1 MMTFLWLV
9 VSEAG
14 RNYVAMAR
22 RRDSE
27 LQEALGAR
35 LRHVRT
41 RRGWTQERLAD
52 AVGVRTASISRFEN
66 GLVGFS
72 LTTLAQVAD
81 VLRVPIAELVDIDR
95 PVAPLSDGD
104 EALARLHALPAP
116 VRARAARLALALVH
130 GADDDP
136 DLRAWLHSPA
146 SDAYVWV
153 PVG

>member
-1 MMTFLWLV
+1 M
-9 VSEAG
+9 
-14 RNYVAMAR
+14 NYVVMAR

-35 LRHVRT
+35 LRSVRT
-41 RRGWTQERLAD
+41 ARGWTQERLAD

-72 LTTLAQVAD
+72 LTTLAQVAE

-95 PVAPLSDGD
+95 PIAPFPEGD
-104 EALARLHALPAP
+104 EALARLHALPP
-116 VRARAARLALALVH
+116 TVRSRAARLALALVH

-136 DLRAWLHSPA
+136 DLRDWLNSPA
-146 SDAYVWV
+146 SHAYVWT
-153 PVG
+153 PAS